1 MIVVMINILISVN
14 KKYLDKAKTMLHS
27 FRRNHSED
35 ITVYLINHSLC
46 GSEINKLRKY
56 LKKHLRM
63 DFFVIDVSITAFDQ
77 LPLDTSRFS
86 IEIYYRVIA
95 QFLLPQTVERILWL
109 DADIVLC
116 GNISEFYY
124 QDFEGSLLA
133 VCPDVNCE
141 DKDIILIKESL
152 GLSNEHIYFNSG
164 VLLFNIEALRKTT
177 TFHEIVQSAQAIA
190 QHLVFPDQD
199 LLNYYYTGRVK
210 YCNQNQYNFQVMDG
224 VSLTQAQIND
234 IVILHYAGPYK
245 PWIFYYLHDL
255 SRAAIPYWREVALR
269 GKWLSIIKIGVLYAL
284 WLVYYK
290 TGICN
295 FVRKIMLK

>member
-1 MIVVMINILISVN
+1 MINILISVN
-14 KKYLDKAKTMLHS
+14 RNYLDKAKTMLHS
-27 FRRNHSED
+27 LRRNHSED
-35 ITVYLINHSLC
+35 NITVYLINRSLR
-46 GSEINKLRKY
+46 GSEINKFRKY

-63 DFFVIDVSITAFDQ
+63 DFMVIDISITEFDQ
-77 LPLDTSRFS
+77 LPLNTSRFS

-109 DADIVLC
+109 DADIVFC

-141 DKDIILIKESL
+141 DKDIIIIKESL

-164 VLLFNIEALRKTT
+164 VLLLNIEALRKTT
-177 TFHEIVQSAQAIA
+177 TLHEIVQSAQSIA
-190 QHLVFPDQD
+190 QYLVYPDQD
-199 LLNYYYTGRVK
+199 LLNYFYTGRVK
-210 YCNQNQYNFQVMDG
+210 YCNQNQYNCQATAV
-224 VSLTQAQIND
+224 VSLTPDQVND
-234 IVILHYAGPYK
+234 IAILHYAGICK
-245 PWIFYYLHDL
+245 PWFFYYLHDL

-269 GKWLSIIKIGVLYAL
+269 GKWLSIVKIGVLYAL

-295 FVRKIMLK
+295 IVRKVMLK